1 MILSVQVSITLFNLN
16 FLSIEKKHQRQSL
29 TKDRVRS
36 TSPSSSH
43 NSSGDIKSIERK
55 TKDKYERLEQSY
67 SSLKYSEATCSVQK
81 TSEDKYERSTKDN
94 MTDKQSYD
102 SRSRRYDEEK
112 DNCNKK
118 SKQRRKDDVR
128 DRRSYRTPER
138 YDEIPG
144 MERNQR
150 RKHKLDGR
158 KKEHKYHKHTKK
170 RKE

>member
-1 MILSVQVSITLFNLN
+1 
-16 FLSIEKKHQRQSL
+16 L

-158 KKEHKYHKHTKK
+158 KKEHKYHKQLSTQ
-170 RKE
+170 RKGRSEGF